1 MSGKEYKVRF
11 AQGSLST
18 YSRNLPLFE
27 QTVYF
32 ATDTE
37 QLYLNGIKYGDANRG
52 IPVVDDAWRALV
64 YFMQHQDDIMSGKIP
79 NVVQISNGA
88 SGNGHAVVTYDDV
101 DNYRMDFYL
110 SVDLS
115 SSSKQGFVRKHTYA
129 LFADGLFYPE
139 ILDAFEYSFIP
150 HLSES
155 NPTTDLHYDF
165 YGLYE
170 TWIEST
176 NGAITKHYWDG
187 TKYVNTLL
195 PTSKNIALET
205 ICTYV
210 YSFGTTPTITYGP
223 DSITAASVFTL
234 ERMQMDGIKT
244 QLFCINGWI
253 VKNGKLITYADGA
266 RPMLLLNQDGKD
278 LEVGEQIKIDCS
290 DDALIDEVR
299 TTGFSW
305 SYSDNVYTLT
315 KKYEGRQFIYLNR
328 SKYINSISYYR
339 AGMSKTFTVST
350 PDGIREITVLN
361 DPSSFISSIAEI
373 NYDNGAIYKNYP
385 DGSKVLLPTS
395 KDTYINY
402 LRRYEHSFESTP
414 TISYGSDTI
423 TIAGI
428 VLNQVLLNGVPTQ
441 LYCPNTWIVKSGR
454 LITYSNGARPMV
466 IRNSNGD
473 VLQRGEY
480 IKIYAGS
487 DDILYEPMMETTAWE
502 YEYASGV
509 CTLTYDAV
517 SIESPIWLNKQ
528 KYISKIEY
536 YGEWGVKTFTISTPS
551 GVQNVDVIDQPRN
564 VLDDITALES
574 RLPVGTADISDKSI
588 TKEKLAFDIAV
599 DISAETVANID
610 TWINNAF
617 K

>member
-1 MSGKEYKVRF
+1 MNGKEYSVRF
-11 AQGSLST
+11 AQGSAST
-18 YSRNLPLFE
+18 YLRNLPLFE

-32 ATDTE
+32 TTDTE

-52 IPVVDDAWRALV
+52 IPVEDSAYEALAH
-64 YFMQHQDDIMSGKIP
+64 FMEHRDDIMSGKMP
-79 NVVQISNGA
+79 NVVQIRNGN
-88 SGNGHAVVTYDDV
+88 SGNGHAVVVYDDV
-101 DNYRMDFYL
+101 DNWRADFYL

-129 LFADGLFYPE
+129 LFADGIFYPE
-139 ILDAFEYSFIP
+139 LLDAFEYSFIP

-155 NPTTDLHYDF
+155 NPTADLHYDF

-223 DSITAASVFTL
+223 DSIIAASVFTL
-234 ERMQMDGIKT
+234 ERMQMDSIQT
-244 QLFCINGWI
+244 QLFCVNNWL

-278 LEVGEQIKIDCS
+278 LEVGEQVKIDCS
-290 DDALIDEVR
+290 DDALIDEVQ
-299 TTGFSW
+299 TTGFTW

-315 KKYEGRQFIYLNR
+315 KKHEGRQFIYLNR
-328 SKYINSISYYR
+328 GKYINGISYYR

-350 PDGIREITVLN
+350 PDGVREITVLN
-361 DPSSFISSIAEI
+361 DPSSLISSVAEI
-373 NYDNGAIYKNYP
+373 NYDNGALYKNYLN
-385 DGSKVLLPTS
+385 GSKVLLPTS
-395 KDTYINY
+395 KDTSLEL

-414 TISYGSDTI
+414 TISYGSETI
-423 TIAGI
+423 TTGGF

-441 LYCPNTWIVKSGR
+441 LYWPNTWVVKSGR
-454 LITYSNGARPMV
+454 LITYSNGTRPMV
-466 IRNSNGD
+466 IRNSNGG
-473 VLQRGEY
+473 QPQKGEY
-480 IKIYAGS
+480 IKIYADS
-487 DDILYEPMMETTAWE
+487 DDILDEMKMIGTWWDD
-502 YEYASGV
+502 EYADGV
-509 CTLTYDAV
+509 YTLTCASSV
-517 SIESPIWLNKQ
+517 INSPIWLNKQ

-551 GVQNVDVIDQPRN
+551 GVQNVRVVDYPEY
-564 VLDDITALES
+564 VLDDIAALES
-574 RLPVGTADISDKSI
+574 RFPIGTADISDKSI
-588 TKEKLAFDIAV
+588 TKEKLAFDITV
-599 DISAETVANID
+599 DISAETVANIN
-610 TWINNAF
+610 TWIKNAF